1 LRLLAARGDANERAE
16 PKGQLYWD
24 CLKAQVCVKLHGLVA
39 LVVKFDTCLFIF
51 TSGGNDPFFTPNKK
65 NISGISF

>member
-1 LRLLAARGDANERAE
+1 MRMKEQSRKDN
-16 PKGQLYWD
+16 LYWD

-51 TSGGNDPFFTPNKK
+51 TSGGNDPFFHPQQKEYQWY
-65 NISGISF
+65 

>member
-1 LRLLAARGDANERAE
+1 MFASLSFQNLVMSVEVCRRNQSNLQARLLAARGDANERAE

-39 LVVKFDTCLFIF
+39 LV
-51 TSGGNDPFFTPNKK
+51 S
-65 NISGISF
+65 